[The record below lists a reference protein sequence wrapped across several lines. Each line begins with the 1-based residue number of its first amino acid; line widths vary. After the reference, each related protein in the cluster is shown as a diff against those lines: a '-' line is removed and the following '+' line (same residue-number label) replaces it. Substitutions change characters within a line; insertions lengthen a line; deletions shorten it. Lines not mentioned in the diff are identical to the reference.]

1 MKTICKL
8 LRLIMSDY
16 WCNWNYLGAF
26 YLGIILQGP
35 ERLWGKRQVGDQND
49 G

>member
-1 MKTICKL
+1 
-8 LRLIMSDY
+8 MSDY